1 MNSNQCNKN
10 QAGTIPAR
18 KNKSPKAFVAECA
31 KARRLEK
38 TPRKKKWLIWLEY
51 KEGKGFIQEKYLPRN
66 YSTTAITEEGWMQ

>member
-31 KARRLEK
+31 KAQRLGK
-38 TPRKKKWLIWLEY
+38 TPRNKKMADMVRLQR
-51 KEGKGFIQEKYLPRN
+51 GKGFIQEKHLPGS
-66 YSTTAITEEGWMQ
+66 YSITAITEE